1 MRDLLGEFSS
11 AILDPARP
19 VPQGVVGPDGLPSAR
34 RFAVYRNNVVVGLID
49 TLAAAYPAVERLVGG
64 PFFKAMAAAYAVQ
77 NPPRSPIMLDYGER
91 FADFV
96 AAFAP
101 ASSVPYLADV
111 ARIERAWVEAY
122 HEREAAPATRQQMA
136 TIPPERFGDVIL
148 ELHPTIRLVSSP
160 FPAVTIWQVNTIG
173 GTPEL
178 VDTAVGGENALIVR
192 SAAEVEVRRLAP
204 DSLVFVGALQQGA
217 TPSEAAKQASRV
229 NPWFDLL
236 DNLVPVI
243 GLGLVINWHFDK
255 RCEHSEGGVD
265 YEQSYQHI
273 PA

>member
-1 MRDLLGEFSS
+1 MRDPLGEFSI

-19 VPQGVVGPDGLPSAR
+19 VPEGVVGPDGLPSAR

-64 PFFKAMAAAYAVQ
+64 PFFKAMAAAYAVRH
-77 NPPRSPIMLDYGER
+77 PPRSPIMLDYGDG
-91 FADFV
+91 FADFI

-122 HEREAAPATRQQMA
+122 HEREAVPATPQQMA
-136 TIPPERFGDVIL
+136 TIPPERFGDVVL
-148 ELHPTIRLVSSP
+148 ELHPTIRLVGSP
-160 FPAVTIWQVNTIG
+160 FPATTIWRMNTVG
-173 GTPEL
+173 GTPEP
-178 VDTAVGGENALIVR
+178 VDTEAGGESALIVR
-192 SAAEVEVRRLAP
+192 CAAEVEVRRLAR

-217 TPSEAAKQASRV
+217 TPSEAAKYALRV
-229 NPWFDLL
+229 NPGFDLL
-236 DNLVPVI
+236 DNLVAVI
-243 GLGLVINWHFDK
+243 GLGLVIGWHFDE
-255 RCEHSEGGVD
+255 RCEHSGGGD
-265 YEQSYQHI
+265 HEYSYEHI

>member
-19 VPQGVVGPDGLPSAR
+19 VPDGVVGPDGLPSSR

-77 NPPRSPIMLDYGER
+77 HPPRSPIMLDYGDG
-91 FADFV
+91 FADFI

-122 HEREAAPATRQQMA
+122 HEREAVSATPQQMA
-136 TIPPERFGDVIL
+136 KIPPERFGDVVV

-160 FPAVTIWQVNTIG
+160 FPAVTIWQMNSAG
-173 GTPEL
+173 ANSDP
-178 VDTAVGGENALIVR
+178 VDMTEGAENALIVR
-192 SAAEVEVRRLAP
+192 CAAEVEVRRLAP

-217 TPSEAAKQASRV
+217 TPSEAAKQALRA
-229 NPWFDLL
+229 NPRFDLL
-236 DNLVPVI
+236 DNLVAVI
-243 GLGLVINWHFDK
+243 GLGLVIGWHFDK
-255 RCEHSEGGVD
+255 RCEHSGGGGD
-265 YEQSYQHI
+265 HEHSYEHI